1 MIPDSIINDIRER
14 TDIVE
19 VIGSVLDLKR
29 SGRNFKALC
38 PFHGEKT
45 PSFMI
50 SPDKQIFHCFG
61 CGKGGNAF
69 NFIMEYEGVS
79 FVGAVR
85 KLASELGV
93 DVEKFIQGG
102 EDKQKL
108 DPYYEAMEY
117 AGEFYRKILR
127 DSPDAGK
134 AREYLKNRGIG
145 GEIID
150 RLAIGFAPSGWDV
163 FYRSAISAGIS
174 REILLELNLAH
185 RSRGGSGFRDYF
197 RNRIIFPISSI
208 SNRMVAMAGRVM
220 DGSEPKYLNSPESP
234 IYSKSRILYG
244 LNQSR
249 DEIRKARS
257 AVIVEGYI
265 DYLMLVVNGIENVA
279 AVCGTS
285 LTEEQSKLLARYTKH
300 VYIVNDGDRAGIKAA
315 VRAADRFLVDNF
327 DIQIVVLPD
336 GEDPDS
342 LVRKRGAD
350 ALRGLMRSAPDYFSY
365 LKGEA
370 EKGPRTAYR
379 RSQVIAHLL
388 ESVSRIGDAVAR
400 DVLLQEISGLFD
412 IPADVLRAGLKSGN
426 KRSSAKGERD
436 RPVRSKREQIQKE
449 LLRLA
454 LEETDY
460 ARTILENLMEED
472 FEGEL
477 FRKYYKALDLA
488 LKKNI
493 DIRSPDFIGAITDP
507 ELSKLASEIA
517 LMDRQPGP
525 VLEMLDDTLV
535 WVKKAALRGE
545 MAEMRK
551 RIGELQQQNDG
562 KGSTEELEIAEAYRK
577 IAREYKKLGIKEDD
591 RSDGSR

>member
-1 MIPDSIINDIRER
+1 MIPDSMINDIRER

-61 CGKGGNAF
+61 CGKGGNVF
-69 NFIMEYEGVS
+69 NFVMDYEGVS

-93 DVEKFIQGG
+93 DVEKYIQGG

-117 AGEFYRKILR
+117 AAGYYRKILKE
-127 DSPDAGK
+127 SPDAGK
-134 AREYLKNRGIG
+134 AREYLENRGLNRGIA
-145 GEIID
+145 D
-150 RLAIGFAPSGWDV
+150 RFTIGFAPSGWDL
-163 FYRSAISAGIS
+163 FYRAATEAGLS
-174 REILLELNLAH
+174 REILLELNLVQKS
-185 RSRGGSGFRDYF
+185 RSGSGFRDYF
-197 RNRIIFPISSI
+197 KNRIIFPISSI
-208 SNRMVAMAGRVM
+208 SNRIVAFGGRVM
-220 DGSEPKYLNSPESP
+220 DGSEPKYLNSTESP

-244 LNQSR
+244 LNHSR
-249 DEIRKARS
+249 DEIRKVKS
-257 AVIVEGYI
+257 AIIVEGYI
-265 DYLMLVVNGIENVA
+265 DYLTLVGNGIENVA

-285 LTEEQSKLLARYTKH
+285 LTEDQSKLLARYTKH
-300 VYIVNDGDRAGIKAA
+300 VYIVNDGDRAG
-315 VRAADRFLVDNF
+315 VRAAIRAADQFLVDNF
-327 DIQIVVLPD
+327 DIQIVVLPE

-342 LVRKRGAD
+342 LVRKKGAD
-350 ALRGLMRSAPDYFSY
+350 ALRGLMRSAPDYFKY

-379 RSQVIAHLL
+379 RSQVVSHLL
-388 ESVSRIGDAVAR
+388 GSVSRIGDAVTR
-400 DVLLQEISGLFD
+400 DLLLQEISGLFD
-412 IPADVLRAGLKSGN
+412 IPSNVLRSGLKTGE
-426 KRSSAKGERD
+426 KRSPAKVEHERPA
-436 RPVRSKREQIQKE
+436 RGKREQIQKE
-449 LLRLA
+449 LLRFA
-454 LEETDY
+454 VEKKEY
-460 ARTILENLMEED
+460 AGMVVANLMEED

-493 DIRSPDFIGAITDP
+493 DIQSPDFVGTIKDP
-507 ELSKLASEIA
+507 ELSELASEIA
-517 LMDRQPGP
+517 LMDIPPGP
-525 VLEMLDDTLV
+525 VPEMLNDTLV
-535 WVKKAALRGE
+535 WIRKASLRGE

-551 RIGELQQQNDG
+551 RIGELQSRGDG
-562 KGSTEELEIAEAYRK
+562 KGSAEELEIAEAYRK